1 LLLVNLLDEEDLK
14 KSKDTFRAIDRDH
27 SGLISSHELR
37 SAFKQVSEEALN
49 DEQIEEIIKKLD
61 YDKNGEINYSEFLS
75 GTISDIHL
83 TEHNLYQL
91 FKSLDVYN

>member
-1 LLLVNLLDEEDLK
+1 MLDEEDLK
-14 KSKDTFRAIDRDH
+14 RSKDTFRAIDKDH
-27 SGLISSHELR
+27 SGLISPNELMH
-37 SAFKQVSEEALN
+37 AFKEVSFESLS
-49 DEQIEEIIKKLD
+49 DDQINEIIKKLD
-61 YDKNGEINYSEFLS
+61 YDNNGEINYSEFLS